1 MRAAAAPVDLDMDV
15 ERRFEGWIWLRLWG
29 VLLSRTT
36 RFLTGLASRLG
47 GFDDRA
53 GSAACT
59 LPDLRCLRSVGA
71 AEAAD
76 EFN

>member
-1 MRAAAAPVDLDMDV
+1 M
-15 ERRFEGWIWLRLWG
+15 
-29 VLLSRTT
+29 LLSRTT
-36 RFLTGLASRLG
+36 RFLTGLASRLV

-76 EFN
+76 EARARGEDLGALGGVQFHPGLRQPRRGAWGA